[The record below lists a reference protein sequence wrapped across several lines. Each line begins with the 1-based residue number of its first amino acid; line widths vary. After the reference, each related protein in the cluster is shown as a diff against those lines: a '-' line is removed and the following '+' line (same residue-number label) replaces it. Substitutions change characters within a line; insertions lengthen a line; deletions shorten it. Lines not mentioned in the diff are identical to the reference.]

1 MRERLR
7 DEIKIAMKA
16 KDSARLGTLRLIND
30 SIQKADMVTEA
41 AGKGKVEGVDL
52 TAVLARM
59 IKQRRESIEQY
70 TTHNRPELAAKE
82 AAEITVVEE
91 FLPKQLGERE
101 VKAAIAAIIHETGA
115 AGAKDM
121 GKVMGVLKGRYA
133 GQLDFGKASALVKDI
148 LK

>member
-41 AGKGKVEGVDL
+41 AGKGKVEGAEL

-91 FLPKQLGERE
+91 FLPKQLGGTE